1 MPTDTEKETKWTAK
15 SDSQFISTRQR
26 AAIEKLREQNNSL
39 KEELLMENKFS
50 VAPTNH
56 NINVAINRC
65 QDQLDLYT
73 KKIEVEMRRLTE
85 LTFTGDKITTRIKT
99 SRKKSGGVNAAQEQN
114 WAVQK
119 QIKLLENRLEKCNHK
134 YNEALTKNND
144 LREHINNLRRE
155 RLVYDSIYKKLEKD
169 LQEKK
174 KDMAN
179 IIDICNTAYEARDA
193 AINEMAQLK
202 AHADKEQAAREA
214 EWRDLGAII
223 DADRKAKEAARLQ
236 EKANLEMNAVATL
249 DKEATTKKKF
259 LKKNWNVA
267 KDKVSQNVSME
278 KVQEY
283 GKAFEKIQT
292 ATGIQDID
300 ELVTSF
306 VNAEDKNFTLFNY
319 INELNQEIDK
329 LEDQISTI
337 RGEIETYKAGGM
349 VSDTLRKK
357 ELKDMEEKLQKM
369 EMKAD
374 LYEKKHEEAMKTVT
388 TLKAGVWNMF
398 NKIGCNT
405 PGVRDMLGDGNVTE
419 NNLMQYLGIIE
430 QRTNE
435 LLQTYAIVEQAA
447 NHQVTTVAGQ
457 TVKNMNS
464 TATMKLFDPPT
475 TNEEDPD
482 SDEEQTPDDEK
493 PLNREALTSKAQ
505 KSIAKKGESGRFRAS
520 NKPAGK
526 K

>member
-1 MPTDTEKETKWTAK
+1 MT
-15 SDSQFISTRQR
+15 Q
-26 AAIEKLREQNNSL
+26 
-39 KEELLMENKFS
+39 
-50 VAPTNH
+50 
-56 NINVAINRC
+56 
-65 QDQLDLYT
+65 
-73 KKIEVEMRRLTE
+73 
-85 LTFTGDKITTRIKT
+85 
-99 SRKKSGGVNAAQEQN
+99 
-114 WAVQK
+114 
-119 QIKLLENRLEKCNHK
+119 
-134 YNEALTKNND
+134 
-144 LREHINNLRRE
+144 
-155 RLVYDSIYKKLEKD
+155 
-169 LQEKK
+169 
-174 KDMAN
+174 
-179 IIDICNTAYEARDA
+179 
-193 AINEMAQLK
+193 
-202 AHADKEQAAREA
+202 
-214 EWRDLGAII
+214 
-223 DADRKAKEAARLQ
+223 
-236 EKANLEMNAVATL
+236 L
-249 DKEATTKKKF
+249 DKEAGTKKKV
-259 LKKNWNVA
+259 LKKNWNAA

-337 RGEIETYKAGGM
+337 RGEIEAYKAGGM
-349 VSDTLRKK
+349 LSDTIRKK

-388 TLKAGVWNMF
+388 TLKASVWNMF

-405 PGVRDMLGDGNVTE
+405 PGVREMLGDGSVTE

-435 LLQTYAIVEQAA
+435 LLQTYAIVEEAA
-447 NHQVTTVAGQ
+447 NHSVTTIAGH
-457 TVKNMNS
+457 TAKSLNS

-475 TNEEDPD
+475 TNDDDPD
-482 SDEEQTPDDEK
+482 SDEGETPDDEK
-493 PLNREALTSKAQ
+493 PLNREALTSKVH
-505 KSIAKKGESGRFRAS
+505 KSIAKKGETGRFRAS
-520 NKPAGK
+520 NKPTGK